1 MIYKDK
7 KKILDIVFKSKRF
20 KPYDKIICDF
30 IEDLSKKL
38 LSYKNLSDYPDLYYF
53 AFWCRKSNIQKKKN
67 QFLKNFSNRK
77 SLGLIFHV
85 PPSNIPTNFAYSFIF
100 GLLTGNNNIIRVSKK
115 TEPHSKIILK
125 AIKSIS
131 KNKYKEI
138 YNFNH
143 FLYYEKDLLINEKI
157 SRSADARM
165 IWGSNQTIN
174 SFKKFKT
181 KPYCKDFN
189 FFERFSICLLNSNK
203 ISNLN
208 DFELQNFLK
217 NFYNDTYLTDQAACS
232 SPRIIYWYGKNIKSI
247 QVFFWSKMLA
257 FLKKQPF
264 SLNEY
269 TAIDKDVFSILN
281 FEKNKDFIKDYFNY
295 ENLINIINLK
305 KVPSNIDNFKGSNGF
320 FYQYDL
326 KKLNEINKTVNRNY
340 QTLTY
345 FGFSKKQIEKI
356 ILNKNL
362 KGIDRAV
369 PVGQS
374 LNLDMNWDGIDLNN
388 CLTREVVIL

>member
-1 MIYKDK
+1 M
-7 KKILDIVFKSKRF
+7 
-20 KPYDKIICDF
+20 
-30 IEDLSKKL
+30 
-38 LSYKNLSDYPDLYYF
+38 
-53 AFWCRKSNIQKKKN
+53 
-67 QFLKNFSNRK
+67 
-77 SLGLIFHV
+77 
-85 PPSNIPTNFAYSFIF
+85 
-100 GLLTGNNNIIRVSKK
+100 TGNNNIIRVSKK

-157 SRSADARM
+157 SRSVDARM